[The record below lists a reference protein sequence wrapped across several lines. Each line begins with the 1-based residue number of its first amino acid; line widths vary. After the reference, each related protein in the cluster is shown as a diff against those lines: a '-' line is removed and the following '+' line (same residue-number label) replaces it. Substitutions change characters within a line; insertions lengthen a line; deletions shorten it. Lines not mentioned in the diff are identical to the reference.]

1 MQLATANQ
9 APIDPHLREEQLR
22 FHAFVNLALFMAAV
36 TGLELVIIF
45 MPWAS
50 WVIMTGIIVL
60 SVAKFVG
67 VVTWFMHLIYD
78 KALNTIFFLMGL
90 SIAVATAAALL
101 LLHTAADALPVD
113 IL

>member
-1 MQLATANQ
+1 MQVATANR

-36 TGLELVIIF
+36 TGMELVIIF
-45 MPWAS
+45 LPWAN
-50 WVIMTGIIVL
+50 WIVMTGIIVL

-90 SIAVATAAALL
+90 SIAVGTVIALL
-101 LLHTAADALPVD
+101 MLHTPEAFLPIDAL
-113 IL
+113 